1 MHEPETTERER
12 RDRERVPLELLLNEL
27 VGEDLHRAMAV
38 NVSPTGLYLDRLF
51 RPRQLQL
58 GREERTVQL
67 EFTLPESTES
77 IWALAEVCHDDL
89 SEVRGE
95 ERDELAVVHGTG
107 VRFTA
112 MAKKHERLLYDFV
125 YEQKRRNLEVL
136 LERIRNRRRTD
147 RRRTDRR
154 AA

>member
-1 MHEPETTERER
+1 M
-12 RDRERVPLELLLNEL
+12 LNEL
-27 VGEDLHRAMAV
+27 VGEELHRAMAV
-38 NVSPTGLYLDRLF
+38 NVSPTGLYLDRVF

-67 EFTLPESTES
+67 EFTLPESAES
-77 IWALAEVCHDDL
+77 IWALAEVCHDALDEL
-89 SEVRGE
+89 PGSA
-95 ERDELAVVHGTG
+95 RDERAVVHGTG

-112 MAKKHERLLYDFV
+112 MAKKHERILYDFV
-125 YEQKRRNLEVL
+125 YEQKRRNLETL
-136 LERIRNRRRTD
+136 LERIRSRRRTD

>member
-1 MHEPETTERER
+1 MSYMGEPEATERQR
-12 RDRERVPLELLLNEL
+12 REQDRVPLSLMLNEL
-27 VGEDLHRAMAV
+27 VGDDLHRAMAV
-38 NVSPTGLYLDRLF
+38 NVSPTGFYLDRLF

-58 GREERTVQL
+58 GREDRTVQL

-89 SEVRGE
+89 SET
-95 ERDELAVVHGTG
+95 RDALAVHGTG

-112 MAKKHERLLYDFV
+112 MARKHERILHDFV
-125 YEQKRRNLEVL
+125 NEQKRRNLEVL
-136 LERIRNRRRTD
+136 LERIRNRRRDD

>member
-1 MHEPETTERER
+1 M
-12 RDRERVPLELLLNEL
+12 LNEL

-38 NVSPTGLYLDRLF
+38 NVSPTGFYLDRLF

-58 GREERTVQL
+58 GREDRTVQL

-77 IWALAEVCHDDL
+77 IWALAEVCHDDIAAM
-89 SEVRGE
+89 RGE
-95 ERDELAVVHGTG
+95 VRDELAVVHGTG

-112 MAKKHERLLYDFV
+112 MAKKHERILYDFV

-136 LERIRNRRRTD
+136 LDRIRNRRRDD
-147 RRRTDRR
+147 RRRNDRR

>member
-1 MHEPETTERER
+1 M
-12 RDRERVPLELLLNEL
+12 PLGLMLNEL
-27 VGEDLHRAMAV
+27 CGDDLHRAMAV
-38 NVSPTGLYLDRLF
+38 NVSPTGLYLDRVF

-58 GREERTVQL
+58 GREDRTVQL

-77 IWALAEVCHDDL
+77 IWALAEVCHDVLD
-89 SEVRGE
+89 EMPGQV
-95 ERDELAVVHGTG
+95 RDELAVHGTG

-112 MAKKHERLLYDFV
+112 MAKKHERILHDFV
-125 YEQKRRNLEVL
+125 YERKRRNLEML

-147 RRRTDRR
+147 RRRNDRR